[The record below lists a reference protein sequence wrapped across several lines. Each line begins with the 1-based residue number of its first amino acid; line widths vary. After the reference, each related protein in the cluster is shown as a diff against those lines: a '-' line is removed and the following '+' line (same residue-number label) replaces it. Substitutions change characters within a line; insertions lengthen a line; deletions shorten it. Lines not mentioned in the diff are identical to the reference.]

1 MVFHPTDTHDAFL
14 QSLQEKDP
22 LLRAAAESLYEHE
35 GNPFSNP
42 EPVVNTVHWRKH
54 PAVNPS
60 HAGLGKIVDVMVKQ
74 EYAMRG
80 SPYASQREFRPHLK
94 LLGEEKIEFY
104 KLLRSNLRQQQLPVV
119 QELLLLDAYCDA
131 LKAQPNDLSPT
142 RQAQLREAQ
151 AGLRQR
157 GATIAAALGDALEHC
172 NLLAFP
178 TSSAQSRG
186 RS

>member
-1 MVFHPTDTHDAFL
+1 MVFHPPEPHDAFL

-54 PAVNPS
+54 PAVNPN

-74 EYAMRG
+74 EYAMRD
-80 SPYASQREFRPHLK
+80 SPYAAQREFRPRLK

-104 KLLRSNLRQQQLPVV
+104 KLLRSSLRQQQLPAV
-119 QELLLLDAYCDA
+119 QELLLLDAYCEA
-131 LKAQPNDLSPT
+131 LKDQPNDLSPT
-142 RQAQLREAQ
+142 LQAQLREAE

-157 GATIAAALGDALEHC
+157 GATIAAALGDAVEHC
-172 NLLAFP
+172 NLLTFP
-178 TSSAQSRG
+178 PMAEASRG
-186 RS
+186 R